1 MKKLLII
8 TLAVTFL
15 SCNSD
20 KIISYTYSVVTRGYK
35 LEITV
40 DKDSTHIYQTGRQN
54 LEKSYATNS
63 DLWKFLN
70 KDTKDVELKDISG
83 LESPTNKRQFD
94 AAMFA
99 SLTISTKDSVYRSSS
114 FDAGHP
120 PAMIKNIVDELA
132 KESDK
137 INEK

>member
-40 DKDSTHIYQTGRQN
+40 AKDSTHISQSGRQV
-54 LEKSYATNS
+54 LEKDYATNP

-70 KDTKDVELKDISG
+70 KNSKTVKLDEIGG

-99 SLTISTKDSVYRSSS
+99 SLTISTKDSVYRSCS

-120 PAMIKNIVDELA
+120 PSMIKNIVDELV
-132 KESDK
+132 KESEK

>member
-1 MKKLLII
+1 M
-8 TLAVTFL
+8 LAVAFL

-35 LEITV
+35 MEIIV
-40 DKDSTHIYQTGRQN
+40 SKDSTHIVQMGRQS
-54 LEKSYATNS
+54 LKKSYPTSAN
-63 DLWKFLN
+63 LWKSLK
-70 KDTKDVELKDISG
+70 KDSKDIKLKEIAG

-94 AAMFA
+94 GAMFA
-99 SLTISTKDSVYRSSS
+99 SLTIATKDSVYRSNS

-120 PAMIKNIVDELA
+120 PAMIKNVVDALV
-132 KESDK
+132 KESEK

>member
-8 TLAVTFL
+8 MLAVAFL

-20 KIISYTYSVVTRGYK
+20 KLISYTYSVVARGYK

-40 DKDSTHIYQTGRQN
+40 AKDSTHISQTGRQK
-54 LEKSYATNS
+54 LEKNYATNS
-63 DLWKFLN
+63 DLWKSLK
-70 KDTKDVELKDISG
+70 KDSKNVELKEIVG

-94 AAMFA
+94 GAMLA
-99 SLTISTKDSVYRSSS
+99 SLTIATKDSVYRSSS

-120 PAMIKNIVDELA
+120 PVMIKNIVDQLV
-132 KESDK
+132 KESEK

>member
-35 LEITV
+35 LEIIV
-40 DKDSTHIYQTGRQN
+40 AKDSTYIKQTGRQA
-54 LEKSYATNS
+54 LEKDYATNT
-63 DLWKFLN
+63 DLWKSLIKN
-70 KDTKDVELKDISG
+70 TKTVKLREIGS
-83 LESPTNKRQFD
+83 LESPTNKRQMD

-99 SLTISTKDSVYRSSS
+99 SLTIATKDSVYRSNS

-120 PAMIKNIVDELA
+120 PAMIKDIVDELV
-132 KESDK
+132 KESEK

>member
-1 MKKLLII
+1 MKKIFI
-8 TLAVTFL
+8 MMLAVAFL

-35 LEITV
+35 MEITV
-40 DKDSTHIYQTGRQN
+40 SKDSTLIVQTGRQS
-54 LEKSYATNS
+54 LKKSYATNTN
-63 DLWKFLN
+63 LWKSLK
-70 KDTKDVELKDISG
+70 KDSKDIKLKDISG

-94 AAMFA
+94 GAMFA
-99 SLTISTKDSVYRSSS
+99 SLTIATKDSIYRSNS

-120 PAMIKNIVDELA
+120 PAMIKNVVDALA
-132 KESDK
+132 KESEK